1 MNAFGVRTVNHS
13 MIVAAFCAVFC
24 AAIAQGPERDR
35 GEGLYQCAS
44 SNTIGAG
51 NTWVTGRG
59 IGFLWGNG
67 PDSAAKVFPFLEFAS
82 ETGVNNFMS
91 LLVDSRILSYPW
103 NKWFQFGNVSAGAKF
118 TVPDNKE
125 LRFRGYGLEC
135 KWLYNSQ
142 PQFPSLGGYRV
153 GGTGF
158 APDGYIVQGN
168 NFQWKLVYDMDFISR
183 YSRLPLKLDFNAGM
197 RIPFA
202 KASYILP
209 QYLFDA
215 GLAYVG
221 LGFDMFA
228 EYSVEAFNNF
238 LGPQKI
244 VGLDGNGAQQRINEV
259 FFWENPMYLTLGGRI
274 RYDNGITLSGFIPL
288 LLSTNVGSSMTDA
301 DRKLLDN
308 SAIKPGDPFYDEH
321 MRGITDPFDPW
332 FAKWKIVAEI
342 SFPLRY
348 NQTGAEMM
356 RNFLLL
362 KNRKLTE
369 KIDIDERLKRFE
381 TQKDSLNTGDTDK
394 KRRLEEIRK
403 RQEQIDKGD

>member
-1 MNAFGVRTVNHS
+1 
-13 MIVAAFCAVFC
+13 
-24 AAIAQGPERDR
+24 
-35 GEGLYQCAS
+35 
-44 SNTIGAG
+44 
-51 NTWVTGRG
+51 
-59 IGFLWGNG
+59 
-67 PDSAAKVFPFLEFAS
+67 
-82 ETGVNNFMS
+82 
-91 LLVDSRILSYPW
+91 
-103 NKWFQFGNVSAGAKF
+103 
-118 TVPDNKE
+118 
-125 LRFRGYGLEC
+125 
-135 KWLYNSQ
+135 
-142 PQFPSLGGYRV
+142 V
-153 GGTGF
+153 GGSGF

-183 YSRLPLKLDFNAGM
+183 YSQLPLKLDFNAGM

-274 RYDNGITLSGFIPL
+274 RYDNGITLSGFVPL
-288 LLSTNVGSSMTDA
+288 LISGNVGSSMTDA

-308 SAIKPGDPFYDEH
+308 SAIKLGDPFYDEH

-362 KNRKLTE
+362 KNRKQAE

-403 RQEQIDKGD
+403 RQEQIDKGE